1 MNLSLPAR
9 HRTARS
15 LAAALAALM
24 ATLALVVAPATALA
38 DDFTYENG
46 TLGFF
51 KWLGADAAVQVIEES
66 PSNPIVGP
74 YQDFSNMD
82 SRSSAFNLD
91 NLDRALDNIEY
102 ANQLRANHGA
112 PESRVD
118 PYLMAISEINTN
130 FSSANPLEHS
140 NAYANVSENIAWG
153 FENPYSRWYYDE
165 KAEWESEELRPAREH
180 MESLLANGVRYEDAR
195 AEALNYIRANYVN
208 ASDIIYGNNG
218 HYGILHYLNLIHP
231 MWTYT
236 GAASVG
242 PMNNWWNPD
251 VEVYSCDEQTF
262 YWTTPSTQTY
272 TVAEFRA
279 KLNEYRAFISGERSP
294 FTDVSVNDWFYGNV
308 KWAYDKGLMRGYGS
322 TGLFRP
328 YNTLT
333 RAELA
338 GVLYNSEGQPPVDPS
353 VLDVYTDVPSTEW
366 YASAVA
372 WVTATNVM
380 GGDGSGRF
388 NPTTVAT
395 REQMVTAIWH
405 MEGDPAGTG
414 DVSARPDGDEVSDFA
429 YEAMEWALGVGVING
444 NGSTGAINPT
454 GSLNRSEAAAIL
466 MNWYDATGR
475 K

>member
-1 MNLSLPAR
+1 MNLPLPAR
-9 HRTARS
+9 HRTARP

-112 PESRVD
+112 PEARVD
-118 PYLMAISEINTN
+118 PYLMAISEVNTN
-130 FSSANPLEHS
+130 YSNANYLEHS
-140 NAYANVSENIAWG
+140 NAYTNVSENIAWG
-153 FENPYSRWYYDE
+153 FANPYSRWYYDE

-180 MESLLANGVRYEDAR
+180 MESLLAGGVRYEDAR
-195 AEALNYIRANYVN
+195 AEALNYIRANYAN

-294 FTDVSVNDWFYGNV
+294 FTDVSVNDWFYDAV
-308 KWAYDKGLMRGYGS
+308 KWAHEAGAMNGYDDGTFGPYDKMERSQMAAVLYNMEGSPSADRSALAGYIDVADTWYTDAVAWAVGEGVIGGYGNGTFGPDDLTTREQLVTVLWRMEGEPVG
-322 TGLFRP
+322 TGDLADYPDGGDTSEFAVAAMEWATGAGVINGSATTGNINP
-328 YNTLT
+328 TGELT
-333 RAELA
+333 RAEA
-338 GVLYNSEGQPPVDPS
+338 
-353 VLDVYTDVPSTEW
+353 
-366 YASAVA
+366 
-372 WVTATNVM
+372 AT
-380 GGDGSGRF
+380 
-388 NPTTVAT
+388 
-395 REQMVTAIWH
+395 
-405 MEGDPAGTG
+405 
-414 DVSARPDGDEVSDFA
+414 
-429 YEAMEWALGVGVING
+429 
-444 NGSTGAINPT
+444 
-454 GSLNRSEAAAIL
+454 IL
-466 MNWYDATGR
+466 MNCSAI
-475 K
+475 